1 MFIENGVN
9 CWDTQTGQSAA
20 KPVYWDVQRSSRNG
34 VDASASKRTAPAWQ
48 GDNMISSHGLNH
60 EQSTDGLEFTTLGED
75 ECKQYG
81 SYVNTTDVMLAAAA
95 DPVLSTIVERQSQQ
109 AGETL
114 DFLSY
119 KVFRAGTQVQ
129 YASGQSQARASVN
142 HTIGNLQPLEGTAVN
157 ANSNSN
163 LFDIAIRKLEQ
174 NDAKKMRN
182 MLRASVG
189 IATQPIRESF
199 IGICHPDMRQDL
211 ENLSDF
217 IPVEKYSEAGQA
229 IDGEIGSV
237 KGVRIITTTQ
247 ATPFASAGG
256 ATSGNTDGSGEAS
269 YAKTSGSSKA
279 DVYPLIILAQ
289 DFGGCATLGGM
300 DSLRSKVVTPKPGP
314 GDPLGQRGT
323 VAWDTLRKSVFTSE
337 GVSNNSVNCWESRNC
352 QSAAKPSGEGSTT
365 IPFWEYS
372 QAAGSAEQPT
382 GLVI

>member
-1 MFIENGVN
+1 MAAYGG
-9 CWDTQTGQSAA
+9 TGSLTGSSYGDLSANDAFTIQKKMLPIA
-20 KPVYWDVQRSSRNG
+20 KRLLTFAKFAQKETKPQ
-34 VDASASKRTAPAWQ
+34 KQ
-48 GDNMISSHGLNH
+48 
-60 EQSTDGLEFTTLGED
+60 GLEIRHRRYERFPIVDSPIAEGVTPDFSSLEHTTIMHTL
-75 ECKQYG
+75 KQYG

-95 DPVLSTIVERQSQQ
+95 DPVLSTIVERQSQE
-109 AGETL
+109 AGETP

-129 YASGQSQARASVN
+129 YASGHSQARNKVN
-142 HTIGNLQPLEGTAVN
+142 HTIGNLQPLDGTAVN
-157 ANSNSN
+157 ASSNSN

-199 IGICHPDMRQDL
+199 IGICHPDLRQDL

-256 ATSGNTDGSGEAS
+256 ATSGNTDGSGEAQ
-269 YAKTSGSSKA
+269 YAKTSGSSAA

-314 GDPLGQRGT
+314 GAPH
-323 VAWDTLRKSVFTSE
+323 
-337 GVSNNSVNCWESRNC
+337 N
-352 QSAAKPSGEGSTT
+352 GS
-365 IPFWEYS
+365 II
-372 QAAGSAEQPT
+372 Q
-382 GLVI
+382 